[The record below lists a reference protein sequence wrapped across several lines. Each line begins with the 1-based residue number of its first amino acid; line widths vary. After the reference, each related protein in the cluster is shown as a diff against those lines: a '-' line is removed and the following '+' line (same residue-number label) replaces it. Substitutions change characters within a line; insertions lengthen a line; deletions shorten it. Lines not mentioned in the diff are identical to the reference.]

1 MTAKQDLKY
10 RRELWIKALESGKY
24 RQGDHELGGPQ
35 IGYCCLGVACVVYE
49 KETGEELPK
58 MHYGGTYT
66 DTTLSGK
73 QDFVNVAEWYG
84 ITGVKVTEEA
94 SSVRE
99 APKKRSLQ
107 SYLMVLNDQEERSF
121 QEIADYLK
129 TVFIEL
135 EKENEKT
142 D

>member
-1 MTAKQDLKY
+1 MTTIQEIHR

-24 RQGDHELGGPQ
+24 RQSDGELGGPQ
-35 IGYCCLGVACVVYE
+35 IGYCCLGVACVIYE

-58 MHYGGTYT
+58 MHYGTYT

-84 ITGVKVTEEA
+84 ITGVKVTEDA

-99 APKKRSLQ
+99 TAKKGSLQ
-107 SYLMVLNDQEERSF
+107 KYLMELNDQEEKSF